1 MEFFSEFSCFSKF
14 WRCFIKFTINCKFLS
29 ILFNFCARSL
39 IFQYQQFISRNK
51 KNNNKK
57 KKKRIYNAGRISFD
71 NHIFIKLRYF
81 HTITIFNF
89 LQIINKNAP
98 RVRPRLA
105 FLFFCLIF
113 FKKVIYFF
121 CSSAE
126 NRWFY
131 KKPPARGFLFSLE
144 KSCPRE
150 SESEEFYSFF
160 SIPLEYRKTKVFHN
174 VQVRKNQINS
184 FKCLP

>member
-14 WRCFIKFTINCKFLS
+14 WRSFIKSTINCRFLS

-89 LQIINKNAP
+89 LQIIKWKSIVWIKKKMKKRKKCCASKFN
-98 RVRPRLA
+98 LA
-105 FLFFCLIF
+105 IKIYSYLQKILRYTIHHIF
-113 FKKVIYFF
+113 QIRFSSKK
-121 CSSAE
+121 
-126 NRWFY
+126 
-131 KKPPARGFLFSLE
+131 
-144 KSCPRE
+144 
-150 SESEEFYSFF
+150 
-160 SIPLEYRKTKVFHN
+160 
-174 VQVRKNQINS
+174 
-184 FKCLP
+184 